1 MPVDYAYPPQLG
13 QFLRQEWEAS
23 EHAPPLLDQDR
34 LERVLTV
41 AYQASLMREED
52 RPVRLRLVVA
62 DPDEFDPLDGPPFGL
77 QPLVFEQ
84 PVRFAPDEVRRL
96 ALAAKYHRA
105 LIGVRAEGTEGR
117 LVAWGM
123 LQSGPGWI
131 QVAQG
136 GRGPAPGPP
145 ASALV
150 VRVLGPGHLAVGRG
164 TTTLAE
170 LRAGIVGAPGMD
182 VFRSAWL
189 PSRFLTTRAEL
200 SALHA
205 EARATGEAEGE
216 RWTDLEPEVMRL
228 LSQAMVRRFI
238 AAMVSAHHGGT
249 VVIVPPGEDERILNE
264 HGPLR
269 LKYAFR
275 DAPPRKRYRSLIL
288 TLMSRIARAGAAAG
302 LARVDAA
309 AYASL
314 RDPELAAL
322 KDAIFEMSQLIAAL
336 TEVDGAVVM
345 TKRFEVLGFG
355 AEIAG
360 DLPDL
365 KHVARAIDLEAVDTV
380 LEPLVADG
388 TRHRSA
394 YRLCSAMPEA
404 LAIVVSHDG
413 SVRFVATHAGQV
425 TFWEHHVEGVDE

>member
-1 MPVDYAYPPQLG
+1 MPIDYAYPPQLA
-13 QFLRQEWEAS
+13 QFLRQEWQAS
-23 EHAPPLLDQDR
+23 ERPPPLLDQGR

-41 AYQASLMREED
+41 AYQASLLREED
-52 RPVRLRLVVA
+52 RPVRVRLVVA
-62 DPDEFDPLDGPPFGL
+62 EPEEFDPLDGPPYGL
-77 QPLVFEQ
+77 QPLVFDQ
-84 PVRFAPDEVRRL
+84 PVPFTPDELRRL

-105 LIGVRAEGTEGR
+105 LVGVRAEGSEGR

-164 TTTLAE
+164 ITTLAE

-189 PSRFLTTRAEL
+189 PAGFLTTRAEL

-205 EARATGEAEGE
+205 EARARGEAAGE
-216 RWTDLEPEVMRL
+216 RWAELETDVMRL
-228 LSQAMVRRFI
+228 VSQAMVRRFI

-249 VVIVPPGEDERILNE
+249 VVVVPTEESERIVCGSAL
-264 HGPLR
+264 LR

-275 DAPPRKRYRSLIL
+275 NAEPRKRYRRLIL
-288 TLMSRIARAGAAAG
+288 SLMSGIARAGAAAG
-302 LARVDAA
+302 LTRVDAA

-345 TKRFEVLGFG
+345 TKRFELLGFG

-365 KHVARAIDLEAVDTV
+365 KHVARALDLEAVDTV

-394 YRLCSAMPEA
+394 YRLCSGMPDA
-404 LAIVVSHDG
+404 LAVVVSHDG
-413 SVRFVATHAGQV
+413 SVRFVAAHAGQV
-425 TFWEHHVEGVDE
+425 TFWEHAVEAVDE